1 MPLCAG
7 IIAAMT
13 YSPAGI
19 DKWWLAEVMIS
30 IQIDGW
36 IFKFISEQCFS
47 LIICL
52 QNGLSLTLTS
62 IDATA
67 NMVVTTS
74 QCLLIK
80 KTCQNYRNAR
90 ADPQHMAFG
99 IAKMTCQFSKCT
111 G

>member
-13 YSPAGI
+13 YSPAVI
-19 DKWWLAEVMIS
+19 DKWWLAQVMIS

-52 QNGLSLTLTS
+52 QDGLSLTLTS

-74 QCLLIK
+74 QCLLMQK
-80 KTCQNYRNAR
+80 NVPELQKRQSGSAAHGVRYCQN
-90 ADPQHMAFG
+90 DLSIF
-99 IAKMTCQFSKCT
+99 
-111 G
+111 